1 MGDGRVNI
9 QAGTLRGNETNT
21 FSEGDSTLG
30 TPAKPDPVKLVCAVM
45 GQDESMLAEGRD
57 LLAGRFGALDLA
69 GPVFDFSFS
78 SYYEREMGAGL
89 VKQFLGFGPLVNPE
103 DLADIKRTCNDLEA
117 GLARSDGKPG
127 RALNIDP
134 GYVNGGQ
141 LVLATTKNY
150 SHRIYIGKGIF
161 AEVTLLYTRGAFA
174 PMPWTYRDYRTEAAL
189 AFFTRVRGAFL
200 AQWGS
205 SKTG

>member
-1 MGDGRVNI
+1 MR
-9 QAGTLRGNETNT
+9 QTRYPE
-21 FSEGDSTLG
+21 SDSTLG
-30 TPAKPDPVKLVCAVM
+30 TPSNPEPAKLVCAVM
-45 GQDESMLAEGRD
+45 GQDETKLAEGRE
-57 LLAGRFGALDLA
+57 LLARRFGTVELA

-89 VKQFLGFGPLVNPE
+89 VKQFLGFGLLVNPE
-103 DLADIKRTCNDLEA
+103 DLAEIKRASNELET
-117 GLARSDGKPG
+117 GLARSDGMPG
-127 RALNIDP
+127 RGLNIDP

-161 AEVTLLYTRGAFA
+161 AEVTLLYTRGEFT
-174 PMPWTYRDYRTEAAL
+174 PLSWTYRDYRTEAAR

-200 AQWGS
+200 AQRGS
-205 SKTG
+205 SSP

>member
-1 MGDGRVNI
+1 M
-9 QAGTLRGNETNT
+9 
-21 FSEGDSTLG
+21 G
-30 TPAKPDPVKLVCAVM
+30 TPTNPEPVKLVCAVM
-45 GQDESMLAEGRD
+45 GRDESMLAEGRD
-57 LLAGRFGALDLA
+57 LLAGRFGALELA

-103 DLADIKRTCNDLEA
+103 DLAEIKRATNDLEA
-117 GLARSDGKPG
+117 GLARSECMPG

-161 AEVTLLYTRGAFA
+161 AEVTLLYTRGEFT
-174 PMPWTYRDYRTEAAL
+174 PLPWTYRDYRTEAAL

-200 AQWGS
+200 SRRGS
-205 SKTG
+205 SKNG

>member
-1 MGDGRVNI
+1 M
-9 QAGTLRGNETNT
+9 
-21 FSEGDSTLG
+21 G
-30 TPAKPDPVKLVCAVM
+30 TPTNPEPVKLVCAVM
-45 GQDESMLAEGRD
+45 GRDESMLAEGRD
-57 LLAGRFGALDLA
+57 LLAGRFGALELA

-103 DLADIKRTCNDLEA
+103 DLAEIKRAINDLEA
-117 GLARSDGKPG
+117 GLARSDGMPG

-161 AEVTLLYTRGAFA
+161 AEVTLLYTRGEFT
-174 PMPWTYRDYRTEAAL
+174 PLPWTYRDYRTEAAL
-189 AFFTRVRGAFL
+189 AFFTRVRGAYL
-200 AQWGS
+200 SRRGS

>member
-1 MGDGRVNI
+1 M
-9 QAGTLRGNETNT
+9 
-21 FSEGDSTLG
+21 G
-30 TPAKPDPVKLVCAVM
+30 TPTNPESVKLVCAVM
-45 GQDESMLAEGRD
+45 GRDESMLAEGRD
-57 LLAGRFGALDLA
+57 LLAGRFGALELA

-103 DLADIKRTCNDLEA
+103 DLAEIKRATNDLEA
-117 GLARSDGKPG
+117 GLARSEGMPG

-134 GYVNGGQ
+134 GYVSGGQ

-161 AEVTLLYTRGAFA
+161 AEVTLLYTRGEFT
-174 PMPWTYRDYRTEAAL
+174 PLPWTYRDYQTEAAL
-189 AFFTRVRGAFL
+189 AFFTRVRDAFL
-200 AQWGS
+200 SRRGS

>member
-1 MGDGRVNI
+1 M
-9 QAGTLRGNETNT
+9 
-21 FSEGDSTLG
+21 G
-30 TPAKPDPVKLVCAVM
+30 TPAEPESVKLVCAIM
-45 GQDESMLAEGRD
+45 GQDETKLAEGRE
-57 LLAGRFGALDLA
+57 LLAGRFGALELT

-103 DLADIKRTCNDLEA
+103 DLVEIKRACNDLEA
-117 GLARSDGKPG
+117 GLARPDGLPG
-127 RALNIDP
+127 RGLNIDP

-161 AEVTLLYTRGAFA
+161 GEVTLLYTRGEFT
-174 PMPWTYRDYRTEAAL
+174 PLPWTYRDYRTEAAL
-189 AFFTRVRGAFL
+189 AFFTRVRRAFL
-200 AQWGS
+200 AQRGS
-205 SKTG
+205 SSTG